1 VRRGAKSGE
10 VVLVPG
16 AEHLFRPGWEQV
28 LDRLVTELPEIL
40 ASPPRPAA
48 ARAPVAWGQEP
59 CPATIHPGRTDS
71 GQGAAWTRRT
81 S

>member
-1 VRRGAKSGE
+1 MRRGAKSGE

-40 ASPPRPAA
+40 ASPPRP
-48 ARAPVAWGQEP
+48 
-59 CPATIHPGRTDS
+59 PGGS
-71 GQGAAWTRRT
+71 EGAGGVGAGAVPGDDPPWPD
-81 S
+81 